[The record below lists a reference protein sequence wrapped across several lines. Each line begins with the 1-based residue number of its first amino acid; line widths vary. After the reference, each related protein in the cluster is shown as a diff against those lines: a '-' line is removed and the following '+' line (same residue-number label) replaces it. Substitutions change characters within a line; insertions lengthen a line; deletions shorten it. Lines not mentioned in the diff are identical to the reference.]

1 MESYFLDW
9 ANLLLRWAHV
19 VTVIAW
25 IGASFYFVFLDL
37 SLKLGNPF
45 RAAGAPQ
52 FAIGI
57 NGDAAGV
64 VSSVF
69 QTLEAFK
76 KNRGD
81 VPLRHSANNSAHR

>member
-37 SLKLGNPF
+37 SLTP
-45 RAAGAPQ
+45 PQ
-52 FAIGI
+52 DQELAQVTCPIGI
-57 NGDAAGV
+57 PGIAGKEPEVIAVAVAAQLLQ
-64 VSSVF
+64 S
-69 QTLEAFK
+69 
-76 KNRGD
+76 
-81 VPLRHSANNSAHR
+81 